1 MEEVRIDAGLQRFEV
16 RGQNGDKA
24 GTVSV
29 CEKNLLIHIY
39 SALFFACLRPLP
51 SLVLPCPPESLA
63 LVPGFGVLFQ

>member
-1 MEEVRIDAGLQRFEV
+1 M

-39 SALFFACLRPLP
+39 TDPFSLAFTPCLRWF
-51 SLVLPCPPESLA
+51 LPCLPESLA
-63 LVPGFGVLFQ
+63 LVAGFGVLFQ